1 MTRAVLTPGRWAGC
15 QERLGRGTGLRR
27 LLDPTL
33 LYLGTEGGEGIKT
46 RSQHSLPTPVAN
58 LGVYRG
64 GNLWLFSLGKTCFS
78 VWQPHGY
85 TKAAKTLP
93 NEALGRKL
101 LGCESA
107 PLFDTELN
115 FRLKSNVTV

>member
-64 GNLWLFSLGKTCFS
+64 GACGSSASEKPAFLSGSPTDTQKQQKRCQMKLWEENFWDVNL
-78 VWQPHGY
+78 
-85 TKAAKTLP
+85 LP
-93 NEALGRKL
+93 
-101 LGCESA
+101 
-107 PLFDTELN
+107 F
-115 FRLKSNVTV
+115 